1 MSGEFGRNI
10 TEFNDSPELVN
21 NGDFSGTNGWTLG
34 TARFVLS
41 NNRFDDQQADYSES
55 LQKAFFFMQN
65 DSAGNTSVI
74 TLTGT
79 GGQGGTYSAS
89 MDVAFSYN
97 VASVAGAALSN
108 GKIVLG
114 QRNSSNRFAT
124 KVWQIAYTATNL
136 ESGNF
141 IGFSAGSYSDGD
153 TATVKIDSNTTTQ
166 SSFTPVKKFVFKNQI
181 EQDFDI
187 IISFGRKIIIT

>member
-1 MSGEFGRNI
+1 
-10 TEFNDSPELVN
+10 
-21 NGDFSGTNGWTLG
+21 
-34 TARFVLS
+34 
-41 NNRFDDQQADYSES
+41 
-55 LQKAFFFMQN
+55 
-65 DSAGNTSVI
+65 
-74 TLTGT
+74 
-79 GGQGGTYSAS
+79 

-166 SSFTPVKKFVFKNQI
+166 SSLTPVKTYYIQRDGTLGIAAASPSVLGGIALSSTKLLI
-181 EQDFDI
+181 DAH
-187 IISFGRKIIIT
+187 R